1 MTSLLRTG
9 SLGEPS
15 SLAQTVSVGSAARRF
30 GAFDARL
37 VRIIGVELAA
47 FEVFPPSGSD
57 GSLPSGGFSEGGRKE
72 VNGGQSGGVRE
83 VRVVCEVWNWY
94 AKTCACSRQQ
104 SSDRS
109 KQQLLQ
115 AGPCLA
121 VTKNGWTSTLAHTCK
136 MQTQTLHGTRIFNYI
151 GRGGFR
157 DLNGNMDNV

>member
-94 AKTCACSRQQ
+94 AKHAHVLDSNHLIGQSNNFSRP
-104 SSDRS
+104 
-109 KQQLLQ
+109 
-115 AGPCLA
+115 GPA
-121 VTKNGWTSTLAHTCK
+121 SP
-136 MQTQTLHGTRIFNYI
+136 
-151 GRGGFR
+151 
-157 DLNGNMDNV
+157 